1 MCPGQLTHRRKRVDP
16 GPHHPSHSDE
26 THTNGTHSRVTSSHT
41 GTPVTSTHG
50 PTRILEH
57 FRKISTLS
65 HCGREG
71 VNVSSKKREEQEDFQ
86 LWLTDLHCCL
96 SFYHM
101 IQSEM
106 SKALTCEMAH
116 TPSPRKLPFYL
127 KSIKKCFLRKKYEV
141 IKIKMHS
148 LPGPDIPCQS

>member
-1 MCPGQLTHRRKRVDP
+1 MAEGPGEMTAELGNQTEEGEHMCPGQLTHRRKRVDP

-71 VNVSSKKREEQEDFQ
+71 VNVSSKKRE
-86 LWLTDLHCCL
+86 
-96 SFYHM
+96 
-101 IQSEM
+101 
-106 SKALTCEMAH
+106 
-116 TPSPRKLPFYL
+116 
-127 KSIKKCFLRKKYEV
+127 
-141 IKIKMHS
+141 
-148 LPGPDIPCQS
+148 